1 MAILKACADRDA
13 DQLVALHDKHRS
25 WLVAT
30 NLPWLD
36 ATGDEDLFSLTELT
50 YAAGVRFPR
59 VCERAAPAGYSR
71 RQSLASPKFP

>member
-1 MAILKACADRDA
+1 MAILKACVDRHA

-30 NLPWLD
+30 NPPWLD

-50 YAAGVRFPR
+50 
-59 VCERAAPAGYSR
+59 
-71 RQSLASPKFP
+71 